1 VGVGV
6 FQKQGQSRDE
16 ILSIFIREKDFGS
29 RHPANNDLL
38 RKAGNI
44 DAGLRGHVKSLAG
57 FMDFQGCPP
66 FPHFSRNHSGR
77 NPRPFLI
84 NFSLFFVNMLYI
96 FCALI
101 VVLQVLPSI
110 LQARQEARVE
120 RERKLAEVAV
130 EPAPRE

>member
-1 VGVGV
+1 
-6 FQKQGQSRDE
+6 
-16 ILSIFIREKDFGS
+16 
-29 RHPANNDLL
+29 
-38 RKAGNI
+38 
-44 DAGLRGHVKSLAG
+44 
-57 FMDFQGCPP
+57 
-66 FPHFSRNHSGR
+66 
-77 NPRPFLI
+77 
-84 NFSLFFVNMLYI
+84 MLYI